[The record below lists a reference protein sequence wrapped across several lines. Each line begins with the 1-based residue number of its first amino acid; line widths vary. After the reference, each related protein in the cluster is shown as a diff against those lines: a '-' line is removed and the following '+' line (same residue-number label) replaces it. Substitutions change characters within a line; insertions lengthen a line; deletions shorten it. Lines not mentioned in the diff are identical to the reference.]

1 MCPAGTR
8 GQKVQTIMPGGESKE
23 SRFEAFFR
31 ACPDLLAIAGPHG
44 HLEQVNEAWTALL
57 GWSDEELVGR
67 SLPELAAEEGR
78 ATIAAAFA
86 GLTAPGATAAWQA
99 RFPAKDGS
107 IRWLAVECRRF
118 AAEELIAV
126 SARDVTR
133 ARARE
138 EEPLAAPLPAPDAIP
153 RAEHERALK
162 ESQEILRVV
171 LDNTP
176 VVLWAIDR
184 DGICTV
190 SDGLGLEQLNL
201 RPGQLVGRAAHDI
214 FADVPGSLEC
224 ISRAL
229 AGKTST
235 RLLELSD
242 KMWESRYIPRRDEAG
257 AVIGMVGISLDM
269 TDMVKNER
277 ELRQRIEVI
286 ERQQSAIRS
295 MSTPIIQV
303 WDDVLALPIIGV
315 LDSVR
320 ATAIMETLL
329 ASIVETRARYAI
341 IDLTG
346 VETVD
351 TATADHIIKVI
362 YAVQLLGAR
371 GIVTGIQP
379 MVAQIMTGLGVEL
392 SRIATLRN
400 LRDAIKVC
408 MRHADAQRAR
418 AAEEM
423 PRAPR
428 LPARDHR
435 QDAG

>member
-1 MCPAGTR
+1 M
-8 GQKVQTIMPGGESKE
+8 QTIMPGGESKA
-23 SRFEAFFR
+23 SRFEAFFH

-57 GWSDEELVGR
+57 GWSEEELVGT
-67 SLPELAAEEGR
+67 SLTELAAEEGR
-78 ATIAAAFA
+78 AAIAAAFA
-86 GLTAPGATAAWQA
+86 GLRAPGTTASWQA

-107 IRWLAVECRRF
+107 LRRLAVECRRA

-126 SARDVTR
+126 SARDITS
-133 ARARE
+133 ARAKE
-138 EEPLAAPLPAPDAIP
+138 EAPPAAPPPAPDVVIPIIP

-162 ESQEILRVV
+162 ESQEILRMV
-171 LDNTP
+171 LDHTP
-176 VVLWAIDR
+176 LILWAIDI
-184 DGICTV
+184 DGICRV
-190 SDGLGLEQLNL
+190 SDGLGLEKVNL
-201 RPGQLVGRAAHDI
+201 RPGQLVGRSFHDI
-214 FADVPGSLEC
+214 FADAPESIAC
-224 ISRAL
+224 IARAL
-229 AGKTST
+229 AGKSSS
-235 RLLELSD
+235 RLLEIGD
-242 KMWESRYIPRRDEAG
+242 TAWESRYVPQRDEAG
-257 AVIGMVGISLDM
+257 AVIGMFGISLDL

-303 WDDVLALPIIGV
+303 WDDVVALPIIGV
-315 LDSVR
+315 LDSTR

-329 ASIVETRARYAI
+329 TSIVRTRARYAI

-379 MVAQIMTGLGVEL
+379 MVAQIMTGLGIEL

-400 LRDAIKVC
+400 LRDAIKAC

-418 AAEEM
+418 AAEEA
-423 PRAPR
+423 PRAPL
-428 LPARDHR
+428 LPARDHA
-435 QDAG
+435 QNAG